1 LRAVAPVVF
10 GAELGAG
17 FGHVRRLLP
26 LARAVREA
34 GHRAIFFAGNPSE
47 IAPLLE
53 DEAFEV
59 RAAPTAAI
67 SGPSRPL
74 GAGAVTF
81 GDILGAAGFA
91 DRERLV
97 AAARAWDDSLAAVR
111 PVAVVCELSPFLCLA
126 AAGGDI
132 PLLSTGHGFIL
143 PPPDGAAFPPLYEG
157 GPRFA
162 EPELLANVNHACQ
175 VRGRVPLAALPRL
188 LHGSAYAVTGL
199 AVLDPYRELR
209 REPPVGPPA
218 LACRPTTVAATEDLF
233 GYLVGDAPT
242 TTSILLGWVT
252 SGMTGRVFV
261 RRPRPE
267 QRAIV
272 AASSRIVWLEAPAP
286 IQEAIDR
293 ADLVLHH
300 GSMLL
305 TEEALVAGRPQLVA
319 PVYLE
324 HLFTARA
331 LARMGVA
338 GVIRP
343 GLEPEAIAAAMTAA
357 AADRDAKG
365 AARAFSG
372 AHAELG
378 QDPELPH
385 RLVRMVLAR

>member
-1 LRAVAPVVF
+1 VAPVVF

-26 LARAVREA
+26 LARAVRQA
-34 GHRAIFFAGNPSE
+34 GHRPIFFAGNPGE
-47 IAPLLE
+47 VAPLLE
-53 DEAFEV
+53 EEAFEV
-59 RAAPTAAI
+59 RAAPTAGM
-67 SGPSRPL
+67 SGPRRPT
-74 GAGAVTF
+74 GGGAVTF
-81 GDILGAAGFA
+81 GDILGDAGFA

-97 AAARAWDDSLAAVR
+97 AAARAWDDCLAAAR

-143 PPPDGAAFPPLYEG
+143 PPPDGAVFPSLYEG
-157 GPRFA
+157 VPRFA
-162 EPELLANVNHACQ
+162 ESALLANVNHACQ
-175 VRGRVPLAALPRL
+175 VRGRVPLTALPRL
-188 LHGSAYAVTGL
+188 LHGSAHAVTGL
-199 AVLDPYRELR
+199 AELDPYRELR
-209 REPPVGPPA
+209 REAPVGPPA
-218 LACRPTTVAATEDLF
+218 LASRPATVAPTDDLF

-252 SGMTGRVFV
+252 SGLTGQVFI
-261 RRPRPE
+261 RRPQPE

-272 AASSRIVWLEAPAP
+272 AASSRIAWLEAPTP
-286 IQEAIDR
+286 IQEALDR
-293 ADLVLHH
+293 ANLVLHH

-305 TEEALVAGRPQLVA
+305 AEEALVAGRPQLVA

-331 LARMGVA
+331 LARIGLA
-338 GVIRP
+338 HVIRP
-343 GLEPEAIAAAMTAA
+343 GLAPEAIAPAITAA
-357 AADRDAKG
+357 ASDGDAKA

-378 QDPELPH
+378 RDPELPH